1 MERESLSRDIF
12 RQGTCN
18 LAAALY
24 NDHMYTAEQTAALR
38 LSEYVTVYTKLY
50 GEEPVETR
58 RRWFLYGLE
67 PDQQV
72 CEIMYLERCLAIK
85 PS

>member
-1 MERESLSRDIF
+1 M
-12 RQGTCN
+12 
-18 LAAALY
+18 Y

-38 LSEYVTVYTKLY
+38 LSEYVTLYTKLY
-50 GEEPVETR
+50 GEEPVEMR

-67 PDQQV
+67 PDQQT
-72 CEIMYLERCLAIK
+72 CEIMDLEQALAIK

>member
-1 MERESLSRDIF
+1 M
-12 RQGTCN
+12 
-18 LAAALY
+18 
-24 NDHMYTAEQTAALR
+24 HTAEQTAALR
-38 LSEYVTVYTKLY
+38 LSEYVTLYTKLY
-50 GEEPVETR
+50 GEEPIEMR

-72 CEIMYLERCLAIK
+72 CEILDLEQALAIK

>member
-1 MERESLSRDIF
+1 MERESLPRDIF

-24 NDHMYTAEQTAALR
+24 NNHMYTAEQTAALR
-38 LSEYVTVYTKLY
+38 LSEYVTLYTKLY

-72 CEIMYLERCLAIK
+72 CEIMDLEQALAIK

>member
-1 MERESLSRDIF
+1 MHI
-12 RQGTCN
+12 
-18 LAAALY
+18 
-24 NDHMYTAEQTAALR
+24 AEQTAALR
-38 LSEYVTVYTKLY
+38 LSEYVTLYAKLH
-50 GEEPVETR
+50 GEEPIETR

-72 CEIMYLERCLAIK
+72 CQILDLEQALAIK

>member
-1 MERESLSRDIF
+1 M
-12 RQGTCN
+12 
-18 LAAALY
+18 
-24 NDHMYTAEQTAALR
+24 HTAEQTAALR
-38 LSEYVTVYTKLY
+38 LSEYVTLYTKLY
-50 GEEPVETR
+50 GEEPVEMR

-72 CEIMYLERCLAIK
+72 CQILDLEQALAIK

>member
-1 MERESLSRDIF
+1 MERESLQREIF

-24 NDHMYTAEQTAALR
+24 NTHMYTAEQTAALR
-38 LSEYVTVYTKLY
+38 LSEYVALYTKLY

-67 PDQQV
+67 PDQQT
-72 CEIMYLERCLAIK
+72 CEIMDLEQALAIK

>member
-1 MERESLSRDIF
+1 MSCDHFYFSREHA
-12 RQGTCN
+12 CN
-18 LAAALY
+18 LAESLY
-24 NDHMYTAEQTAALR
+24 NNHMYTAEQTAALR

-50 GEEPVETR
+50 GEEPVEMR

-72 CEIMYLERCLAIK
+72 CEIMDLEQALAIK

>member
-1 MERESLSRDIF
+1 MGYGYFYFSREHA
-12 RQGTCN
+12 CN
-18 LAAALY
+18 LAGSLY
-24 NDHMYTAEQTAALR
+24 NNHMYTAEQTAALR
-38 LSEYVTVYTKLY
+38 LSEYVTLYTKLY

-72 CEIMYLERCLAIK
+72 CEIMDLEQALAIK